1 MVPLELARKLREAG
15 LTWKPA
21 PGDWFAVPDRGM
33 DDEFFVLS
41 DMTIQVYEVPEGG
54 SLIGFNGTTE
64 WALDDLDKDE
74 AVWRPRED
82 QLRELLGTA
91 FLALTRTA
99 DGDHVVTTVDGG
111 FRADTAAEAYGY
123 ALLHLLGGADDYPG
137 RHV

>member
-1 MVPLELARKLREAG
+1 MITIEQAGRLRKAG
-15 LTWKPA
+15 VLWTPSA
-21 PGDWFAVPDRGM
+21 GDRFVVPDRDL
-33 DDEFFVLS
+33 DDDVFVLS
-41 DMTIQVYEVPEGG
+41 NMTIEVHRVPEGRV
-54 SLIGFNGTTE
+54 IGFNGTTE

-74 AVWRPRED
+74 AVWLARED
-82 QLRELLGTA
+82 QLRDLLGTA
-91 FLALTRTA
+91 FLALTRAA